1 MSLNYYFMIGFL
13 IFINLALIWFLLSA
27 PLGTR
32 TVTTSKLISAT
43 PAHVWSAVFPLGSNA
58 TWDGSYLS
66 VTPNGDRGAHLELNW
81 DGRDGKPIRRS
92 VVFTDVVQ
100 DRQFSSRT
108 SDDTSLDATF
118 WQNHSETVRL
128 TPVGDQTYVT
138 ISETDRYTGFAFLGF
153 RYFKNRRHLAN
164 LAGWAKNGVYKS
176 VGIFEKPPMQIS
188 MALLSALLMWPF
200 FGLTSTGLILSLTL
214 TSVVALHEVGHM
226 FAFRIMGHRSARMIF
241 IPILGGI
248 ALGGRPYDRHF
259 EVGFSALMGAG
270 FSVLPVAACIALY
283 KPLQMLGYVHW
294 ASILGA
300 FAVIGGVFNLAN
312 LVPIWKFDGGQVVR
326 QLFDAR
332 WAQGVAS
339 FVILG
344 GLMAVCKICGFS
356 TQSLFVIGAVFAILS
371 LITTGSGVKPR
382 HALHPMTAKERTLI
396 MVGLVATFIVHAF
409 ATIWG
414 ISVYL

>member
-1 MSLNYYFMIGFL
+1 MSLNYVLMVGFL
-13 IFINLALIWFLLSA
+13 IFINLALIWFLMSA
-27 PLGTR
+27 PLGKR
-32 TVTTSKLISAT
+32 TVTVSRMISAA
-43 PAHVWSAVFPLGSNA
+43 PAHVWSAVFPLGSNSK
-58 TWDGSYLS
+58 WDGSYLS
-66 VTPNGDRGAHLELNW
+66 VVPIGDNGAMLELDW

-92 VVFTDVVQ
+92 VVFTDVIQ
-100 DRQFSSRT
+100 DQHFTTRT

-118 WQNHSETVRL
+118 WQHHSETVRL
-128 TPVGDQTYVT
+128 TAVGNETQVT
-138 ISETDRYTGFAFLGF
+138 VSETDKYTGFAFLGF

-164 LAGWAKNGVYKS
+164 LDGWAKTGVYKS
-176 VGIFEKPPMQIS
+176 VGIFEKPPMQVA

-214 TSVVALHEVGHM
+214 TGVVALHEVGHM
-226 FAFRIMGHRSARMIF
+226 FAFRVMGHRSARMIF

-283 KPLQMLGYVHW
+283 QPLQALGYAHW
-294 ASILGA
+294 ASIVGA

-344 GLMAVCKICGFS
+344 GLLAVCRICGFS
-356 TQSLFVIGAVFAILS
+356 NQALFIIGAVFAILS

-382 HALHPMTAKERTLI
+382 HALHPMTSNERILI